1 MTGPRGTAR
10 TAVRVLRPH
19 ADLLSNSGALLGS
32 SVVTSA
38 LGFVFWWLAARVAS
52 QDTVGTASAAV
63 SAMTLIGT
71 IGMFGLGTLLIAD
84 LPRMPS
90 CQWRLMSAVCL
101 GPPTK
106 FHA

>member
-52 QDTVGTASAAV
+52 QDTVGAASAAV

-71 IGMFGLGTLLIAD
+71 IGMFGLGTLLIAE
-84 LPRMPS
+84 LPRMRTG
-90 CQWRLMSAVCL
+90 QWRLMSA
-101 GPPTK
+101 
-106 FHA
+106 A